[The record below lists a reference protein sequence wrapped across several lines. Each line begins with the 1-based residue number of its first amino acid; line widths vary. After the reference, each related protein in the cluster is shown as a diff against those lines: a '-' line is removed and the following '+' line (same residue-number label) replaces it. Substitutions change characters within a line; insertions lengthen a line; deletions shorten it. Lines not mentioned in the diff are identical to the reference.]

1 MSDDPAKSTVSLLDL
16 IAAAKLRNATP
27 AKPATQSSI
36 LKLPTASVGVSRASP
51 AGASS
56 SIIASSLRT
65 TPSISRQIANYS
77 PQVYRNRAFDI
88 AEKLAMTAKLVN
100 HQSCEVMRN
109 LNPSRSPIVEP
120 IDDQIIIRCNQSGL
134 PFASIPAAL
143 CDVNA
148 AFEQYYSSPFAMHKN
163 AISYSDFML
172 VAPEAYITQYL
183 FAFCQQNIN
192 NTERLISS
200 LATKQFQRR
209 CNFFDL
215 LFSISPDEEE
225 IPHASPLSNLIGLI
239 FLLHRGGCR
248 KLTASVRDCAE
259 YRSLVNLIL
268 QDDYLSASPLL
279 PSHSTEMRDGFI
291 QRIYDLL
298 TAIFSRHLLHYNP
311 LIYQRLSPEFG
322 ITITYADFE
331 QVRAMHNTSTIPQI
345 TRKQLVEQQKQKQI
359 SEAVDFLRKEGF
371 SFTLNKV

>member
-1 MSDDPAKSTVSLLDL
+1 M
-16 IAAAKLRNATP
+16 AAAKLRA
-27 AKPATQSSI
+27 ASPATNVVR
-36 LKLPTASVGVSRASP
+36 LPTSTTSTARAIPSP

-56 SIIASSLRT
+56 SIVASSLRT

-77 PQVYRNRAFDI
+77 SQVYRNRVFDI
-88 AEKLAMTAKLVN
+88 AEKLTMTAKLVN
-100 HQSCEVMRN
+100 HQACETMRN
-109 LNPSRSPIVEP
+109 LNPTRSPIVEQ
-120 IDDQIIIRCNQSGL
+120 IEDQIIIRCNQSGL
-134 PFASIPAAL
+134 PFASIPSAL

-183 FAFCQQNIN
+183 FAFCQQNVN

-200 LATKQFQRR
+200 LAAKQFQRR
-209 CNFFDL
+209 CNFFDF
-215 LFSISPDEEE
+215 LFTLSPDEEE
-225 IPHASPLSNLIGLI
+225 ISHASLLSNLLGLT

-259 YRSLVNLIL
+259 YRSVVNLML
-268 QDDYLSASPLL
+268 HDDYLSASPIL
-279 PSHSTEMRDGFI
+279 PSHSPEMQINFI

-298 TAIFSRHLLHYNP
+298 TAIFARHLLHYNP

-359 SEAVDFLRKEGF
+359 SDAVDFLRKEGF
-371 SFTLNKV
+371 SFTLDKA